1 MYIVP
6 SYVYR
11 VLFDKMPYKTHDQIT
26 LFPLCNLTILG
37 LLNTS
42 LHVITMLSALE
53 KKEKEVVARQKKP
66 KFTK

>member
-6 SYVYR
+6 GYVYR

-53 KKEKEVVARQKKP
+53 KKEEVVARQKP